1 MAGEGGGWQEAC
13 MLVYAMCSSPAP
25 PVTGGEAHGGRDSP
39 VRASE
44 RACPQ
49 KANSPVSSVPAQL
62 VLPAL
67 AQLNNRMLLLTW
79 ELLYSH

>member
-1 MAGEGGGWQEAC
+1 MGDWGGDMSEWWVAGGLHSRVC
-13 MLVYAMCSSPAP
+13 HVLF
-25 PVTGGEAHGGRDSP
+25 P

-49 KANSPVSSVPAQL
+49 KASSPISSLPAQL
-62 VLPAL
+62 VLPTL

-79 ELLYSH
+79 ELLCSH